1 MARVQPYCQP
11 HNENFIVYTSAV
23 DHFHFTQVL
32 ILAIKIMQLSKY
44 QIRGVIRF
52 LCVKLEKAD
61 ENCNCNFLYF
71 GLVNSDNL
79 RFIVEMTTNI
89 GTQIYYS

>member
-1 MARVQPYCQP
+1 
-11 HNENFIVYTSAV
+11 
-23 DHFHFTQVL
+23 
-32 ILAIKIMQLSKY
+32 MQLSKY

-52 LCVKLEKAD
+52 LCVELEKAD

-79 RFIVEMTTNI
+79 RFIVEMTTKYRYSNI
-89 GTQIYYS
+89 LFLTMKCTTKYECNNP